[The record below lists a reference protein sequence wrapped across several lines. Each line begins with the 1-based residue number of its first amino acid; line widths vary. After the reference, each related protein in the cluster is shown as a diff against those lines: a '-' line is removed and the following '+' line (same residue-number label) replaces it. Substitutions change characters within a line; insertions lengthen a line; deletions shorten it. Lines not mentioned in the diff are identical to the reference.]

1 MMQYPALGDPRA
13 AKVFEYL
20 RAMKK
25 TALITGSTS
34 GIGLGIAREFAK
46 AGYNIAFN
54 GLEKNGEEIAAAVA
68 KQYGVKYFFSGA
80 NLLDASAIA
89 DFIAATEKN
98 LGPIDI
104 LVNNAGMQFVA
115 PLEEFPA
122 EKWNAIIGLNLT
134 AAFHTTHHVI
144 SGMKK
149 RKWGRIIN
157 IASAHGL
164 VASEYK
170 SAYVAAKHGLV
181 GLTKVTA
188 LEGAPFGITANAVCP
203 GYVDTPL
210 VRGQVADQAKTHGM
224 SEEDVIA
231 KVMLVKHAVK
241 KFVQTESL
249 GALCVFLAS
258 DHAELITGTAIPVD
272 GGWNAQ

>member
-1 MMQYPALGDPRA
+1 MS
-13 AKVFEYL
+13 
-20 RAMKK
+20 K
-25 TALITGSTS
+25 TVLITGSTS

-54 GLEKNGEEIAAAVA
+54 GLEKNGDEIAAAAA
-68 KQYGVKYFFSGA
+68 KEYGVKHFFSNA
-80 NLLDASAIA
+80 NLLDTVAIEN
-89 DFIAATEKN
+89 FIRETEKN
-98 LGPIDI
+98 LGPVDV

-115 PLEEFPA
+115 PIEEFPA
-122 EKWNAIIGLNLT
+122 EKWNAIIGLNLS
-134 AAFHTTHHVI
+134 AAFHTTQHVFA
-144 SGMKK
+144 GMKK
-149 RKWGRIIN
+149 RNWGRIIN
-157 IASAHGL
+157 IASVHGL
-164 VASEYK
+164 VASEFK

-210 VRGQVADQAKTHGM
+210 VRGQVADQAKTHKM

-231 KVMLVKHAVK
+231 KVMLAKHAVK
-241 KFVQTESL
+241 KFVSTESL

-258 DHAELITGTAIPVD
+258 ENAQLITGTSIPVD

>member
-1 MMQYPALGDPRA
+1 MT
-13 AKVFEYL
+13 
-20 RAMKK
+20 K
-25 TALITGSTS
+25 TVLITGSTS

-46 AGYNIAFN
+46 AGYNISFN
-54 GLEKNGEEIAAAVA
+54 GLEKNGSEIAASVA
-68 KQYGVKYFFSGA
+68 NEFGIKHFFSGA
-80 NLLDASAIA
+80 NLLDPAAIEN
-89 DFIAATEKN
+89 FIGETEKN
-98 LGPIDI
+98 LGPVDI

-115 PLEEFPA
+115 PIDEFPK
-122 EKWNAIIGLNLT
+122 EKWDMIIGLNLT
-134 AAFHTTHHVI
+134 AAFHTTKHVLG
-144 SGMKK
+144 GMKK
-149 RKWGRIIN
+149 RNWGRIIN

-164 VASEYK
+164 VASEFK
-170 SAYVAAKHGLV
+170 SAYVSAKHGLV
-181 GLTKVTA
+181 GFTKVTA

-210 VRGQVADQAKTHGM
+210 VRGQVADQAKSHGM

-241 KFVQTESL
+241 KFVTTESL

-258 DHAELITGTAIPVD
+258 EHADLISGTAIPVD

>member
-1 MMQYPALGDPRA
+1 MT
-13 AKVFEYL
+13 
-20 RAMKK
+20 K
-25 TALITGSTS
+25 TVLITGSTS

-46 AGYNIAFN
+46 AGYNISFN
-54 GLEKNGEEIAAAVA
+54 GLEKNGAEIAASVA
-68 KQYGVKYFFSGA
+68 NEFGVKHFFSGA
-80 NLLDASAIA
+80 NLLDPAAIEK
-89 DFIAATEKN
+89 FIGETEKN
-98 LGPIDI
+98 LGPVDI

-115 PLEEFPA
+115 PIDEFPK
-122 EKWNAIIGLNLT
+122 EKWDMIIGLNLT
-134 AAFHTTHHVI
+134 AAFHTTKHVLV
-144 SGMKK
+144 GMKK
-149 RKWGRIIN
+149 RNWGRIIN

-164 VASEYK
+164 VASEFK

-181 GLTKVTA
+181 GFTKVTA

-210 VRGQVADQAKTHGM
+210 VRGQVADQAKSHGM

-241 KFVQTESL
+241 KFVTTESL

-258 DHAELITGTAIPVD
+258 EHADLISGTAIPVD